1 MRVLVTRPEPGASE
15 LRARLEQ
22 LGHTVTLAPLMH
34 VELFALEAN
43 VVAGAQAL
51 IATSRNA
58 LQALAQSPAL
68 PQALGRP
75 LFAVGPSTAEAG
87 RGMGFAHVVE
97 GPGSARE
104 LLPVILAKADP
115 AAGPLVHLAGA
126 QLAFDLA
133 GALAGAGFRVA
144 APVVYGTRPVA
155 ALPCAVGEELRARTL
170 DAVTLLSPETAR
182 TWARLV
188 AAAGLADSAR
198 SLRHVCFSRGVAAAL
213 SPLAPADVRIAAR
226 PTLEEMLALLVE

>member
-1 MRVLVTRPEPGASE
+1 MRILVTRPEPGASE

-22 LGHTVTLAPLMH
+22 LGHTVALAPLMQ
-34 VELFALEAN
+34 VELFPPQPDE
-43 VVAGAQAL
+43 VAGAQAL

-58 LQALAQSPAL
+58 LQALAQSPARA
-68 PQALGRP
+68 QALGKT
-75 LFAVGPSTAEAG
+75 LFAVGPSTADAG
-87 RGMGFAHVVE
+87 RRMGFTHVVE

-104 LLPVILAKADP
+104 LFPVILAEAAP

-144 APVVYGTRPVA
+144 SPLVYRTRA
-155 ALPCAVGEELRARTL
+155 AEALPCATVAQLRAGAL

-188 AAAGLADSAR
+188 AVAGLAGNAR
-198 SLRHVCFSRGVAAAL
+198 TLRHVCFSRGVAAAL

-226 PTLEEMLALLVE
+226 PRLEEMLALLVE

>member
-1 MRVLVTRPEPGASE
+1 MRILVTRPEPGASE

-22 LGHTVTLAPLMH
+22 LGHTVALAPLMQ
-34 VELFALEAN
+34 VELFPPQRDD
-43 VVAGAQAL
+43 VAGAQAL

-58 LQALAQSPAL
+58 LQALAHSEAL
-68 PQALGRP
+68 PNALGVM
-75 LFAVGPSTAEAG
+75 LFAVGPSTADAG

-104 LLPVILAKADP
+104 LLSVVLAKADP

-144 APVVYGTRPVA
+144 SPVVYGTRPA
-155 ALPCAVGEELRARTL
+155 EALPCAVGEELRARTL
-170 DAVTLLSPETAR
+170 DVVTLLSPATAR

-188 AAAGLADSAR
+188 ASAGLADSVR
-198 SLRHVCFSRGVAAAL
+198 TLRHVCSSRGVAAAL